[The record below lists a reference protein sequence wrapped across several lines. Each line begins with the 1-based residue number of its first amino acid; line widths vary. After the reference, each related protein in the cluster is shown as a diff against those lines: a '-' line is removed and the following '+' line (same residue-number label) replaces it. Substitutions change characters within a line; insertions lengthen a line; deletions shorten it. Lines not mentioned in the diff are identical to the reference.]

1 MILLQNKDQMEVIFY
16 KNGKKPKQA
25 QHLCRNF
32 EFLNIRKNVFKKS
45 FSNYYHVKYQPSGT
59 RSLPATLHRMPSPKW
74 SLGGPN
80 G

>member
-32 EFLNIRKNVFKKS
+32 EFLNIRKNVFKYS

-59 RSLPATLHRMPSPKW
+59 GGTHSPPATLHTKMADSVWK
-74 SLGGPN
+74 
-80 G
+80 